1 VYQNYSSLRGSK
13 CKEGNKM
20 IARTQITVVR
30 DAEWDD
36 IYLRT
41 SGSPE
46 HKERMANTVWKVR
59 RVNEYELYAKE
70 ARTCK
75 FIEKVSDLK
84 PIQKSVVAKC
94 QAVNMNNKPCQF
106 RAVCGKFCKK
116 HKVDVGA
123 VFGKGKLVKLVVEEE
138 DDYSESDEYTPMEE
152 RVARQVAKLK
162 ALEEE
167 DSDSDMEPDLE
178 RNEIL
183 RAKLK
188 LLESDSDSDEE
199 EAQETKKD
207 EDFDSEFS
215 DSDSD

>member
-1 VYQNYSSLRGSK
+1 
-13 CKEGNKM
+13 M

-36 IYLRT
+36 IYSRT

-84 PIQKSVVAKC
+84 PIQKSVMAKC

-123 VFGKGKLVKLVVEEE
+123 VFGKNQSKVKLVVEEE
-138 DDYSESDEYTPMEE
+138 DDYSDSDEYTPMEE
-152 RVARQVAKLK
+152 RGARQVEKLK

-167 DSDSDMEPDLE
+167 YSDSDMEPDLE
-178 RNEIL
+178 RNGIL

-188 LLESDSDSDEE
+188 LLESDSDEE
-199 EAQETKKD
+199 EAQD

>member
-1 VYQNYSSLRGSK
+1 MISKYS
-13 CKEGNKM
+13 
-20 IARTQITVVR
+20 ITVIR

-36 IYLRT
+36 IYKFT
-41 SGSPE
+41 KGDDMY
-46 HKERMANTVWKVR
+46 KKNMANSVWKIR
-59 RVNEYELYAKE
+59 RINEIELKLKE

-75 FIEKVSDLK
+75 FIEKVSALAPVHK
-84 PIQKSVVAKC
+84 ITKC
-94 QAVNMNNKPCQF
+94 QAINMNNRPCQF

-116 HKVDVGA
+116 HKVDEGA
-123 VFGKGKLVKLVVEEE
+123 VFGKNQSKVKLVVE
-138 DDYSESDEYTPMEE
+138 DSES
-152 RVARQVAKLK
+152 
-162 ALEEE
+162 

-199 EAQETKKD
+199 EAQETKKED

-215 DSDSD
+215 DSD

>member
-1 VYQNYSSLRGSK
+1 
-13 CKEGNKM
+13 M

-36 IYLRT
+36 IYSRT
-41 SGSPE
+41 NGSPE

-116 HKVDVGA
+116 HKVDVAA
-123 VFGKGKLVKLVVEEE
+123 VFGKGNSNVKLGFE
-138 DDYSESDEYTPMEE
+138 YSDSDSDFVKY
-152 RVARQVAKLK
+152 VLK
-162 ALEEE
+162 AKAVEDS

-188 LLESDSDSDEE
+188 LLESDSESDEE
-199 EAQETKKD
+199 EAQETKKKQID
-207 EDFDSEFS
+207 DDDFDSEFS
-215 DSDSD
+215 DSD

>member
-1 VYQNYSSLRGSK
+1 
-13 CKEGNKM
+13 M

-36 IYLRT
+36 IYSRT

-75 FIEKVSDLK
+75 FIEKISDLK

-138 DDYSESDEYTPMEE
+138 DDYSDSDEYTPMEE

-167 DSDSDMEPDLE
+167 DSDMEPDLE

-188 LLESDSDSDEE
+188 LLDSDEE
-199 EAQETKKD
+199 EAQD

-215 DSDSD
+215 DSD

>member
-1 VYQNYSSLRGSK
+1 MISK
-13 CKEGNKM
+13 YN
-20 IARTQITVVR
+20 ITVIR

-36 IYLRT
+36 IYKFT
-41 SGSPE
+41 KGDDMY
-46 HKERMANTVWKVR
+46 KERMANSVWKIR
-59 RVNEYELYAKE
+59 RINEYELYAKE

-75 FIEKVSDLK
+75 FIEKVSALAPVHK
-84 PIQKSVVAKC
+84 IAKC
-94 QAVNMNNKPCQF
+94 QAINMNNRPCQF

-116 HKVDVGA
+116 HKVDEGA
-123 VFGKGKLVKLVVEEE
+123 VFGKNQSKMKLVVEE
-138 DDYSESDEYTPMEE
+138 S
-152 RVARQVAKLK
+152 
-162 ALEEE
+162 

-199 EAQETKKD
+199 EAQETKKED